1 MGIILWI
8 IFGALVGWIAS
19 MIAGTNEEQ
28 GAVGNIIVGILGAFL
43 GGFIVNLFGGSGITG
58 FNLGSFLV
66 ALLGAVVLL
75 VIYRAIRGSA
85 AHRHSPMQR

>member
-28 GAVGNIIVGILGAFL
+28 GAIGNIIVGILGAFL
-43 GGFIVNLFGGSGITG
+43 GGFIVSLFGGSGVTG

-66 ALLGAVVLL
+66 ALLGAIVLL
-75 VIYRAIRGSA
+75 IIYRAVRSNSA
-85 AHRHSPMQR
+85 HHSPTVHR

>member
-28 GAVGNIIVGILGAFL
+28 GAIGNIIVGILGAFL
-43 GGFIVNLFGGSGITG
+43 GGLIVSVFGGSGITG

-75 VIYRAIRGSA
+75 FIYRAVRGSSA
-85 AHRHSPMQR
+85 RHHSPMQR